1 MYNDELIW
9 QVINHGHCAYKTKA
23 RRAPRALPD
32 QASPRP
38 PLAAAARRVSAKSTF
53 CRNKYN
59 YNGLCNRSSCPLA
72 NSQYATVLED
82 KGRAYLCMKTV
93 ERAHLPKQL
102 WERIRL
108 SRNYTKALKQLD
120 KHLEFWPKLMVR
132 LASARQR
139 NKQRLTKIH
148 QFLLRV
154 RRIDA
159 NPVEATRAIR
169 EKNGLKRALVSREAK
184 ALKAADLGT
193 SIEKELLA
201 RLKSGTYGDIYNFP
215 EAQYEKALDKAEK
228 EFEYEDEEEAAEPS
242 EYVAGE
248 EDSDDEEADSDDD
261 DDDDDSDDDSDGDG
275 PMGFGDDLEDIGQAF
290 AAGGL
295 GDDDDEDSEDDDED
309 DDDDDASGP
318 AAAAAA
324 SAAAPAPGRSAK
336 RARSTDGVEM
346 PGKRGRGAAGDAR
359 GPRVEVEYEGES
371 GARETA
377 SERAVTD

>member
-1 MYNDELIW
+1 MPNCVLGPMQPI
-9 QVINHGHCAYKTKA
+9 
-23 RRAPRALPD
+23 
-32 QASPRP
+32 P
-38 PLAAAARRVSAKSTF
+38 PLP
-53 CRNKYN
+53 
-59 YNGLCNRSSCPLA
+59 CPPRKPCLLFP
-72 NSQYATVLED
+72 QI
-82 KGRAYLCMKTV
+82 
-93 ERAHLPKQL
+93 H
-102 WERIRL
+102 
-108 SRNYTKALKQLD
+108 
-120 KHLEFWPKLMVR
+120 
-132 LASARQR
+132 R

-261 DDDDDSDDDSDGDG
+261 DDDDDDSDDDSEGDG

-295 GDDDDEDSEDDDED
+295 GDDDDEDSEDDDDD

-359 GPRVEVEYEGES
+359 PAAAAAAAAGKRKPRRKARGPRVEVEYEGES

-377 SERAVTD
+377 SERAVTDW

>member
-9 QVINHGHCAYKTKA
+9 QVINHGHCAYKTK
-23 RRAPRALPD
+23 
-32 QASPRP
+32 
-38 PLAAAARRVSAKSTF
+38 VSAKSTF

-120 KHLEFWPKLMVR
+120 KHLEFWPKLMIH
-132 LASARQR
+132 R

-261 DDDDDSDDDSDGDG
+261 DDDDDDSDDDSEGDG

-295 GDDDDEDSEDDDED
+295 GDDDDEDSEDDDDD

-359 GPRVEVEYEGES
+359 PAAAAAAAAGKRKPRRKARGPRVEVEYEGES

-377 SERAVTD
+377 SERAVTDW